1 MRDSG
6 FDGSLGEGKTKAL
19 PPRGWRAM
27 TACAA
32 SLSQTMR
39 GPVLAA
45 ACCASCDTRLTAVM
59 HRSQTPLST
68 WFWGTHLVADQ
79 GPVRDAVPAP
89 VVALRDCLR
98 YPAQAPCRDGR
109 DRGARVPCR
118 SRRDLD
124 RGPYARRRPWRP
136 PQDAGGRPAQEA
148 RNRAGQ
154 AQGRPLRVS
163 GSRSWT
169 TAARLRRIRRRA
181 PRSSPTIGP
190 TMPTSR
196 GYGHR
201 RIFDAKL
208 LI

>member
-68 WFWGTHLVADQ
+68 WFWGAHLVVSQTKGLSATQ
-79 GPVRDAVPAP
+79 FQRQLSRYTRGHNLELIGPF
-89 VVALRDCLR
+89 
-98 YPAQAPCRDGR
+98 
-109 DRGARVPCR
+109 
-118 SRRDLD
+118 
-124 RGPYARRRPWRP
+124 
-136 PQDAGGRPAQEA
+136 
-148 RNRAGQ
+148 
-154 AQGRPLRVS
+154 S
-163 GSRSWT
+163 GS
-169 TAARLRRIRRRA
+169 
-181 PRSSPTIGP
+181 
-190 TMPTSR
+190 
-196 GYGHR
+196 
-201 RIFDAKL
+201 D
-208 LI
+208 